1 VTYRL
6 GVDVGGTFTDL
17 VLVGP
22 DGRALTRK
30 VFSSTGNYAEAIVQG
45 TRELMAAAGIGAA
58 DVGELIHGTTV
69 ATNAILER
77 RGART
82 GLLTTAG
89 FRDLLEIG
97 RLRLARLYDIDFERP
112 APLVPR
118 RWRREVVERLG
129 PRGEVLTPLDA
140 ESVTEVVDL
149 LTREGV
155 ESIAIAFLHAYA
167 SSAHEETAA
176 AIVRARAPGVL
187 LTLSSE
193 ILPEVREFE
202 RTSTAVTNAYVMP
215 VMSRYLGSL
224 GTELRRLGVG
234 APILVMQSNGGV
246 MTAAS
251 GQRRPVHVIESG
263 PAAGVIARAE
273 LARRIG
279 RPNAISIDMGGT
291 TAKASVI
298 EGGELKR
305 TGEFEIGGALSQG
318 SRLNRGSGFLLRVPA
333 IDIAEVGAGGG
344 SIVRVDDAGQLHVG
358 PRSAGA
364 IPGPACYGQGGKEA
378 TLTDANLVLGYL
390 HPERLPS
397 GLALDAARAREAV
410 VEQVAGPLDLPLEV
424 AAHGV
429 YLLGCARMARAVRAV
444 TIERGRDA
452 RDFVLVAFGGNGPLF
467 AAEMARSL
475 GIATVLVP
483 PAPGVFSAVGLLEAE
498 SEHHLVRSVLR
509 PLSTDTA
516 DGVAAA
522 LRALEHEAEA
532 LLRAEGYREPV
543 AMDRAVDL
551 KYAGQSFELTI
562 PLPSDWRGGP
572 GVDAL
577 AAAFARE
584 HERTYG
590 HAAPGDPIQVVN
602 LRVTARLARASARPA
617 VRIASGRATPSG
629 ESRHAYFGR
638 EHGTLATPVLARE
651 DLDARPRPGPLLIDE
666 YDATTL
672 VPPGASASL
681 DDHGNILIATGA
693 RAG

>member
-1 VTYRL
+1 
-6 GVDVGGTFTDL
+6 
-17 VLVGP
+17 
-22 DGRALTRK
+22 
-30 VFSSTGNYAEAIVQG
+30 
-45 TRELMAAAGIGAA
+45 
-58 DVGELIHGTTV
+58 
-69 ATNAILER
+69 
-77 RGART
+77 
-82 GLLTTAG
+82 
-89 FRDLLEIG
+89 
-97 RLRLARLYDIDFERP
+97 
-112 APLVPR
+112 
-118 RWRREVVERLG
+118 
-129 PRGEVLTPLDA
+129 
-140 ESVTEVVDL
+140 
-149 LTREGV
+149 
-155 ESIAIAFLHAYA
+155 
-167 SSAHEETAA
+167 
-176 AIVRARAPGVL
+176 
-187 LTLSSE
+187 
-193 ILPEVREFE
+193 
-202 RTSTAVTNAYVMP
+202 MP
-215 VMSRYLGSL
+215 VLSRYLGSL
-224 GTELRRLGVG
+224 ETELRRLGVR

-251 GQRRPVHVIESG
+251 GRRRPVHVIESG
-263 PAAGVIARAE
+263 PAAGVIATAE

-378 TLTDANLVLGYL
+378 TLTDANVVLGYL

-397 GLALDAARAREAV
+397 GLALDAGRARDAIL
-410 VEQVAGPLDLPLEV
+410 EQVARPLDLELE
-424 AAHGV
+424 AASHGV
-429 YLLGCARMARAVRAV
+429 YLVGCARMARAVRAV

-509 PLSTDTA
+509 PLAADTA
-516 DGVAAA
+516 RGLGAA
-522 LRALEHEAEA
+522 LAALEREAEA
-532 LLRAEGYREPV
+532 LLRAEGYREAV
-543 AMDRAVDL
+543 AMDRGVDL
-551 KYAGQSFELTI
+551 KYEGQSFELTI
-562 PLPSDWRGGP
+562 PLPAEWSGAA
-572 GVDAL
+572 GVDTL

-590 HAAPGDPIQVVN
+590 HAALGDPIQVVN
-602 LRVTARLARASARPA
+602 LRVTARLVRPA
-617 VRIASGRATPSG
+617 ARHAVRLAG
-629 ESRHAYFGR
+629 EPGARVGGTRRAYFGR
-638 EHGTLATPVLARE
+638 ERGILATPVLARG
-651 DLDARPRPGPLLIDE
+651 DLDGRPRPGPLLVDE

-672 VPPGASASL
+672 VPPGATVWL
-681 DDHGNILIATGA
+681 DDHDDILIATGA
-693 RAG
+693 RP

>member
-1 VTYRL
+1 MSHRL

-17 VLVGP
+17 VLVRP
-22 DGRALTRK
+22 DGQALTRK
-30 VFSSTGNYAEAIVQG
+30 VLSSTGNYADAIVRG
-45 TRELMAAAGIGAA
+45 ARELMTAAGIGPGEI
-58 DVGELIHGTTV
+58 DELIHGTTV

-77 RGART
+77 RGARS

-97 RLRLARLYDIDFERP
+97 RLRLARLYDLDFERP

-118 RWRREVVERLG
+118 RWRREITERLG
-129 PRGEVLTPLDA
+129 PRGEVLTPLDPA
-140 ESVTEVVDL
+140 SVTAAVDL
-149 LTREGV
+149 LAHEGV

-167 SSAHEETAA
+167 SDVHEQAAA

-224 GTELRRLGVG
+224 ETELRALGVG

-251 GQRRPVHVIESG
+251 GRRRPVHVIESG
-263 PAAGVIARAE
+263 PAAGVIATAE

-279 RPNAISIDMGGT
+279 QPNAISIDMGGT

-298 EGGELKR
+298 EDGALQR
-305 TGEFEIGGALSQG
+305 TGEFEIGGAVSQG
-318 SRLNRGSGFLLRVPA
+318 SRLNRGNGFLLRVPA

-364 IPGPACYGQGGKEA
+364 VPGPACYAQGGKEA
-378 TLTDANLVLGYL
+378 TLTDANVVLGYL

-397 GLALDAARAREAV
+397 GLALDAGLAREAIAAH
-410 VEQVAGPLDLPLEV
+410 VARPLDLGVET

-452 RDFVLVAFGGNGPLF
+452 RDFALVAFGGNGPLF

-475 GIATVLVP
+475 GIGTVLVP
-483 PAPGVFSAVGLLEAE
+483 PAPGVFSAVGLLEAA
-498 SEHHLVRSVLR
+498 SEHHLVRSVLQ
-509 PLSTDTA
+509 PLASDTA
-516 DGVAAA
+516 DGLAAA
-522 LRALEHEAEA
+522 LQALEREAEA

-543 AMDRAVDL
+543 ALEGAVDL

-562 PLPSDWRGGP
+562 PLPPDLRGAGD
-572 GVDAL
+572 VDAL
-577 AAAFARE
+577 RAAFARE

-590 HAAPGDPIQVVN
+590 HAAPADPIQVVN
-602 LRVTARLARASARPA
+602 VRVTARLVRPGARPP
-617 VRIASGRATPSG
+617 VRLATDRAGAAASR
-629 ESRHAYFGR
+629 RAYFGL
-638 EHGTLATPVLARE
+638 EHGTLATPVLARS

-672 VPPGASASL
+672 VPPGATVAL
-681 DDHGNILIATGA
+681 DSHGNVLIATVGCP
-693 RAG
+693 

>member
-1 VTYRL
+1 MRHRL

-30 VFSSTGNYAEAIVQG
+30 VLSSTGDYAQAIVQG
-45 TRELMAAAGIGAA
+45 ARELMAAAGIGAA
-58 DVGELIHGTTV
+58 DVDELIHGTTV

-118 RWRREVVERLG
+118 RWRREITERLG
-129 PRGEVLTPLDA
+129 PGGTVLTPLDP
-140 ESVTEVVDL
+140 ESVRAAVDL

-155 ESIAIAFLHAYA
+155 EAIAIAFLHAYA
-167 SSAHEETAA
+167 NDAHEQAA
-176 AIVRARAPGVL
+176 AEIVRERAPGTH

-224 GTELRRLGVG
+224 ETELRGLGLR

-251 GQRRPVHVIESG
+251 GRRRPVHVIESG
-263 PAAGVIARAE
+263 PAAGVIATAE

-318 SRLNRGSGFLLRVPA
+318 SRLNRGSGFLLRIPA

-344 SIVRVDDAGQLHVG
+344 SVVRVDDAGQLHVG

-364 IPGPACYGQGGKEA
+364 IPGPACYGQGGKDA
-378 TLTDANLVLGYL
+378 TLTDANVVLGYL
-390 HPERLPS
+390 HSERLPS
-397 GLALDAARAREAV
+397 GLALDAARAREV
-410 VEQVAGPLDLPLEV
+410 IGEQVAKPLDLELQA

-429 YLLGCARMARAVRAV
+429 YLVGCVRMARAVRAV

-452 RDFVLVAFGGNGPLF
+452 RDFALVAFGGNGPLF

-475 GIATVLVP
+475 AIGTVLVP

-509 PLSTDTA
+509 PLSAETA
-516 DGVAAA
+516 GGVAAA
-522 LRALEHEAEA
+522 LGALEREAEA
-532 LLRAEGYREPV
+532 LLRAEGYREAV
-543 AMDRAVDL
+543 ATERGVDL
-551 KYAGQSFELTI
+551 KYEGQSFELTI
-562 PLPSDWRGGP
+562 PVGTDWRGAAD
-572 GVDAL
+572 VDRL

-590 HAAPGDPIQVVN
+590 HAAAGDPIQVVS
-602 LRVTARLARASARPA
+602 LRVTARLVRPA
-617 VRIASGRATPSG
+617 ARRAVRLASERAAPVG
-629 ESRHAYFGR
+629 GSRRAYFGR
-638 EHGTLATPVLARE
+638 EHGTLSTPVLARA
-651 DLDARPRPGPLLIDE
+651 DLEPRPRPGPLLIDE

-672 VPPGASASL
+672 VPPGTTACL
-681 DDHGNILIATGA
+681 DDHGNILIATGG
-693 RAG
+693 RA

>member
-1 VTYRL
+1 MSYRL

-22 DGRALTRK
+22 GGRALARK
-30 VFSSTGNYAEAIVQG
+30 VLSSAGNYAEAIVQG
-45 TRELMAAAGIGAA
+45 ARELMAAAAIGAS

-82 GLLTTAG
+82 GLLTTEG

-112 APLVPR
+112 PPLVPR

-129 PRGEVLTPLDA
+129 PRGEVLMPLDR
-140 ESVTEVVDL
+140 ESVVAAVDL
-149 LTREGV
+149 LAREGV
-155 ESIAIAFLHAYA
+155 ESVAIAFLHAYA
-167 SSAHEETAA
+167 SDAHERAAA
-176 AIVRARAPGVL
+176 AIVRERAPGLL

-224 GTELRRLGVG
+224 ETELRALGVG

-251 GQRRPVHVIESG
+251 GRRRPVHVIESG
-263 PAAGVIARAE
+263 PAAGVIATAE
-273 LARRIG
+273 LTRRIG
-279 RPNAISIDMGGT
+279 QPNAISIDMGGT

-298 EGGELKR
+298 EGGALKW

-378 TLTDANLVLGYL
+378 TLSDANVVLGYL
-390 HPERLPS
+390 HPDRLPS
-397 GLALDAARAREAV
+397 GLVLDAGRARDAIA
-410 VEQVAGPLDLPLEV
+410 EQVARPLDLALEP

-429 YLLGCARMARAVRAV
+429 YLVGCARMARAVRAV

-452 RDFVLVAFGGNGPLF
+452 RDFVLVAFGGSGPLF

-475 GIATVLVP
+475 GIATVLIP
-483 PAPGVFSAVGLLEAE
+483 PAPGVFSAIGLIEAD

-509 PLSTDTA
+509 PLSAETA
-516 DGVAAA
+516 GGLAAA
-522 LRALEHEAEA
+522 LRGLEREAEA
-532 LLRAEGYREPV
+532 ILRAEGYREPV
-543 AMDRAVDL
+543 VTDQSVDL
-551 KYAGQSFELTI
+551 KYEGQSFELTV
-562 PLPSDWRGGP
+562 PLPAGWRGST

-590 HAAPGDPIQVVN
+590 HAAAGDPIQVVN
-602 LRVTARLARASARPA
+602 LRVTARLVRPRVRHA
-617 VRIASGRATPSG
+617 VQLGSERVATTG
-629 ESRHAYFGR
+629 GWRRAYFGR
-638 EHGTLATPVLARE
+638 EHGVLATPVLARM
-651 DLDARPRPGPLLIDE
+651 DLGAAPRPGPLLIDE

-672 VPPGASASL
+672 VPPGATACL
-681 DDHGNILIATGA
+681 DDHGDVRIATGA
-693 RAG
+693 PS

>member
-1 VTYRL
+1 MSYRL

-30 VFSSTGNYAEAIVQG
+30 VLSSTGNYAEAIVQG
-45 TRELMAAAGIGAA
+45 ARELMAAAGIGAA
-58 DVGELIHGTTV
+58 DIGELIHGTTV

-77 RGART
+77 RGARV

-118 RWRREVVERLG
+118 RWRREITERLG
-129 PRGEVLTPLDA
+129 PGAEILTPLDP
-140 ESVTEVVDL
+140 ESVTAAVDL

-167 SSAHEETAA
+167 SGAHEQAAA
-176 AIVRARAPGVL
+176 AIVRERAPGVL

-202 RTSTAVTNAYVMP
+202 RTSTAVANAYVMP
-215 VMSRYLGSL
+215 VMDRYLGSL
-224 GTELRRLGVG
+224 ETELRRLGVG

-251 GQRRPVHVIESG
+251 GRRRPVHVIESG
-263 PAAGVIARAE
+263 PAAGVIATAE

-305 TGEFEIGGALSQG
+305 TGEFEIGGVLSQG

-364 IPGPACYGQGGKEA
+364 IPGPVCYGQGGKEA
-378 TLTDANLVLGYL
+378 TLTDANVVLGYL
-390 HPERLPS
+390 HPARLPS
-397 GLALDAARAREAV
+397 GLALDAERARAAIA
-410 VEQVAGPLDLPLEV
+410 EQVARPLDLDLEA

-429 YLLGCARMARAVRAV
+429 YLVGCARMARAVRAV

-475 GIATVLVP
+475 GIGTMLVP

-498 SEHHLVRSVLR
+498 NEHHLVRSVLR
-509 PLSTDTA
+509 PLSAETA

-522 LRALEHEAEA
+522 LQALEREAEA
-532 LLRAEGYREPV
+532 LLRTEGYREPV
-543 AMDRAVDL
+543 ALDRGVDL
-551 KYAGQSFELTI
+551 KYEGQSFELTI
-562 PLPSDWRGGP
+562 PLPAGWRGGP

-577 AAAFARE
+577 AAAFAGE

-590 HAAPGDPIQVVN
+590 HAAAGDPIQVVN
-602 LRVTARLARASARPA
+602 LRVTARLVRPA
-617 VRIASGRATPSG
+617 SRGPVRLASERAASMPG
-629 ESRHAYFGR
+629 SRRAYFGR
-638 EHGTLATPVLARE
+638 EHGTLTTPVLARAA
-651 DLDARPRPGPLLIDE
+651 LGPLPRPGPLLIDE

-672 VPPGASASL
+672 VPPGATAGL
-681 DDHGNILIATGA
+681 DAHGNILIATGA
-693 RAG
+693 PS

>member
-1 VTYRL
+1 MTTRVTLRMSWFLAAAAAL
-6 GVDVGGTFTDL
+6 GGVVLSATSQQQATTPYTPRQADRPSTIEGDEAGFQPIFDGKTLTGWEGNPTYWRVENGA
-17 VLVGP
+17 LVGEITP
-22 DGRALTRK
+22 QTVIKSNTFIIWRGGHPKDFELKLDYRSRPRATAASTTGAR
-30 VFSSTGNYAEAIVQG
+30 SSRI
-45 TRELMAAAGIGAA
+45 RSRR
-58 DVGELIHGTTV
+58 TTV
-69 ATNAILER
+69 SRCA
-77 RGART
+77 
-82 GLLTTAG
+82 
-89 FRDLLEIG
+89 DM
-97 RLRLARLYDIDFERP
+97 
-112 APLVPR
+112 V
-118 RWRREVVERLG
+118 
-129 PRGEVLTPLDA
+129 
-140 ESVTEVVDL
+140 ESV
-149 LTREGV
+149 
-155 ESIAIAFLHAYA
+155 AIAFLHAYA
-167 SSAHEETAA
+167 SDVHERAAA
-176 AIVRARAPGVL
+176 AIVRERAPGLL

-224 GTELRRLGVG
+224 ETELRALGVG

-251 GQRRPVHVIESG
+251 GRRRPVHVIESG
-263 PAAGVIARAE
+263 PAAGVIATAE
-273 LARRIG
+273 LTRRIG
-279 RPNAISIDMGGT
+279 QPNAISIDMGGT

-298 EGGELKR
+298 EGGALKR

-378 TLTDANLVLGYL
+378 TLTDANVVLGYL
-390 HPERLPS
+390 HPDRLPS
-397 GLALDAARAREAV
+397 GLVLDAGRARDAIA
-410 VEQVAGPLDLPLEV
+410 EQVARPLDLTLEP

-429 YLLGCARMARAVRAV
+429 YLVGCARMARAVRAV

-452 RDFVLVAFGGNGPLF
+452 RDFVLVAFGGSGPLF

-475 GIATVLVP
+475 GIATVLIP
-483 PAPGVFSAVGLLEAE
+483 PAPGVFSAIGLIEAD

-509 PLSTDTA
+509 PLSAETA
-516 DGVAAA
+516 GGLAAA
-522 LRALEHEAEA
+522 LRGLEREAEA

-543 AMDRAVDL
+543 VTDQSVDL
-551 KYAGQSFELTI
+551 KYEGQSFELTV
-562 PLPSDWRGGP
+562 PLPAGWRGST

-590 HAAPGDPIQVVN
+590 HAAAGDPIQVVN
-602 LRVTARLARASARPA
+602 LRVTARLVRPRVRHAVQLASERA
-617 VRIASGRATPSG
+617 ATTG
-629 ESRHAYFGR
+629 GMRRAYFGR
-638 EHGTLATPVLARE
+638 EHGVLATPVLARM
-651 DLDARPRPGPLLIDE
+651 DLGAPPRPGPLLIDE

-672 VPPGASASL
+672 VPPGATACL
-681 DDHGNILIATGA
+681 DDHGDVRIATGA
-693 RAG
+693 PS

>member
-1 VTYRL
+1 MTHRL

-30 VFSSTGNYAEAIVQG
+30 VLSSTGDYAEAIVRG
-45 TRELMAAAGIGAA
+45 TRELLAAAGLEPA
-58 DVGELIHGTTV
+58 DVAELIHGTTV

-97 RLRLARLYDIDFERP
+97 RLRLARLYDIDYERP

-118 RWRREVVERLG
+118 RWRREVTERLG
-129 PRGEVLTPLDA
+129 PGGEVLVPLDA
-140 ESVTEVVDL
+140 PSVRAAVDL
-149 LTREGV
+149 LVRDGV

-167 SSAHEETAA
+167 DGAHEAAAA
-176 AIVRARAPGVL
+176 AIVRERAPGVL

-215 VMSRYLGSL
+215 VMHRYLGSL
-224 GTELRRLGVG
+224 EADLRALGVG

-251 GQRRPVHVIESG
+251 GRRRPVHVIESG
-263 PAAGVIARAE
+263 PAAGVIATAE

-291 TAKASVI
+291 TAKASVV
-298 EGGELKR
+298 EGGRLER
-305 TGEFEIGGALSQG
+305 TGEFEIGGAVSQG
-318 SRLNRGSGFLLRVPA
+318 SRLNRGGGFLLRVPA

-344 SIVRVDDAGQLHVG
+344 SIVRVDEAGQLHVG

-364 IPGPACYGQGGKEA
+364 VPGPACYAQGGKDA
-378 TLTDANLVLGYL
+378 TLTDANVVLGYL

-397 GLALDAARAREAV
+397 GLALDAELARAAIAG
-410 VEQVAGPLDLPLEV
+410 QVAGPLGLHLDA

-452 RDFVLVAFGGNGPLF
+452 RQFVLVAFGGNGPLF

-475 GIATVLVP
+475 GIGTVLVP

-509 PLSTDTA
+509 PLAADTA
-516 DGVAAA
+516 PAIAAA
-522 LRALEHEAEA
+522 VGALEREAEA

-543 AMDRAVDL
+543 DTARAVDL
-551 KYAGQSFELTI
+551 KYQGQSFELTV
-562 PLPSDWRGGP
+562 PLPADWGGGV

-577 AAAFARE
+577 AGAFARE

-590 HAAPGDPIQVVN
+590 HAAPGDPIQVVSV
-602 LRVTARLARASARPA
+602 RVTARLVRPGGRDA
-617 VRIASGRATPSG
+617 VRLASDRATAAG
-629 ESRHAYFGR
+629 GTRRAYFGR
-638 EHGTLATPVLARE
+638 DRGMLATPVLART
-651 DLDARPRPGPLLIDE
+651 DLDARPRPGPILVDE

-672 VPPGASASL
+672 VPPGATAAL
-681 DDHGNILIATGA
+681 DEHGNVVIATGS
-693 RAG
+693 RP